1 MSDARIEGDAMNETT
16 ARAEGLRAW
25 AKGMHTLVAAAELLI
40 RSGPPLLTG
49 PWVEHDPERGRYWFN
64 VEAVTEDGG
73 HLSGGERR
81 VLDLAA
87 ALASDDH
94 PVALGDAVS
103 GIDRKHL
110 TLVLAAIAHAAGSHE
125 HSRMV
130 YDGFL
135 EGTDAPRPVGF
146 EKLDSLYPWPQQ

>member
-1 MSDARIEGDAMNETT
+1 MKEDAMNETT
-16 ARAEGLRAW
+16 ERAEGLRAW
-25 AKGMHTLVAAAELLI
+25 AAGMHTTAAAAELLI

-64 VEAVTEDGG
+64 VEAAAEHSGY
-73 HLSGGERR
+73 LSGGERR

-87 ALASDDH
+87 SLASDEH

-110 TLVLAAIAHAAGSHE
+110 MLVLAAIAHAAGSHE
-125 HSRMV
+125 DSRPISKQGE
-130 YDGFL
+130 DGTL
-135 EGTDAPRPVGF
+135 QIVGF
-146 EKLDSLYPWPQQ
+146 DRPGSLYPWPHDD